1 LHWFNIL
8 KTAGEAVL
16 KKSKASSLLDKES
29 DFCEARPNF
38 DITG

>member
-1 LHWFNIL
+1 LYLSIK